1 MNAQAASAVQ
11 SDDLIQQEIN
21 RHFTWN
27 FVVNTLDGLFFWGG
41 GSFITASTILPLYI
55 HHLTDSRLLIGLIAT
70 ISSSGWMLPQVFT
83 AHYAQRL
90 PQKKKMVVRTGFF
103 TERLPLF
110 FLPVSVYFFS
120 TNRPKLA
127 LWLFFLFYTWHTIGA
142 GAVGPAWQD
151 MIGKIFP
158 VHWRGRFFGTSNF
171 VGSAVGIV
179 TASGAAYFLHHFTYP
194 LNFTYC
200 FAAAAIGIFFSW
212 LAVSLTREPVVPVEA
227 APLSYKAYGQELL
240 RILREDHN
248 FRRFISQQILSRLG
262 YMSNGFIA
270 VYALERWHVS
280 ESTAALYAPAM
291 LIAQMSANVLFGW
304 LADKW
309 GHKIVLEMAT
319 LSALAAIVAVWAGP
333 TPVWV
338 FFAFAGLGISTAGY
352 VLSGLMIVL
361 EFSKPDERSA
371 YIGLANSLRSL
382 GSATAPLI
390 GGIIAQQFGYTALF
404 GSTLP
409 FIVVA
414 FILLHWYIQEPRT
427 HGIAAMA
434 GR

>member
-1 MNAQAASAVQ
+1 MDSQTASAVQ
-11 SDDLIQQEIN
+11 NDESIQREIE

-90 PQKKKMVVRTGFF
+90 PQKKKMVVHIGFF

-110 FLPVSVYFFS
+110 FLPISVYLFS

-127 LWLFFLFYTWHTIGA
+127 LWSFFVLYTWHTVGA
-142 GAVGPAWQD
+142 GSVGPAWQD

-158 VHWRGRFFGTSNF
+158 VNWRGRFFGTSNF

-179 TASGAAYFLHHFTYP
+179 TASFAAYFLHHFAYP

-200 FAAAAIGIFFSW
+200 FAAAAIGIFLSW
-212 LAVSLTREPVVPVEA
+212 VAISLTREPVVPVRA
-227 APLSYKAYGQELL
+227 APLSYRAYSQELW
-240 RILREDHN
+240 RILHDDNN

-291 LIAQMSANVLFGW
+291 LMAQMGANILFGW
-304 LADKW
+304 LADQR
-309 GHKIVLEMAT
+309 GHKIVLEIAT
-319 LSALAAIVAVWAGP
+319 LSALLSIIAAWAGP
-333 TPVWV
+333 TPIWL
-338 FFAFAGLGISTAGY
+338 FFSFVGLGVSTAGY
-352 VLSGLMIVL
+352 ILSGLMIVL
-361 EFSKPDERSA
+361 EFSQPDERPA
-371 YIGLANSLRSL
+371 YIGLANTLRSF
-382 GSATAPLI
+382 GSAAAPLI

-409 FIVVA
+409 FIIVA
-414 FILLHWYIQEPRT
+414 FIMLHWFIQEPRT
-427 HGIAAMA
+427 HSMA
-434 GR
+434 PST